1 MLVMLGYVVNCVLF
15 IVQTNNCVLGNSS
28 EYFINN
34 VQFTLTKY
42 LEELEM
48 IGIVPKAQNCLVF
61 QVNIIIN

>member
-1 MLVMLGYVVNCVLF
+1 MCFIRCSTVYCVP
-15 IVQTNNCVLGNSS
+15 GNSS

-61 QVNIIIN
+61 QVNIVIN

>member
-1 MLVMLGYVVNCVLF
+1 MIGYVVYCVSF
-15 IVQTNNCVLGNSS
+15 TVATNYCVLGNSS
-28 EYFINN
+28 EYFIND

>member
-1 MLVMLGYVVNCVLF
+1 MLCFIYCTVYCVS
-15 IVQTNNCVLGNSS
+15 GNSS

-42 LEELEM
+42 LEELET
-48 IGIVPKAQNCLVF
+48 IGIVAKAQNCLVF